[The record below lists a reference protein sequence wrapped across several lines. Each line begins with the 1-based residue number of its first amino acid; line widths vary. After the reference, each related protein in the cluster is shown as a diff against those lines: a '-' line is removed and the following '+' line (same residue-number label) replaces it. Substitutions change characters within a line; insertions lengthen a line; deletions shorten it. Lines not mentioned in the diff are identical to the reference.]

1 MTKPIVAIVGRP
13 NVGKSTLFNRLVG
26 QPLAIVEDSPGTTR
40 DRLYADAEWVGKE
53 FVVVDTGGLDLVSTD
68 DLVARVRAQAE
79 EAIAEADVIVM
90 MADVSDGVTASD
102 HAVVDVLRRSRKPIL
117 LAVNKAENPKR
128 RLLDAPEF
136 YELGLGDPFV
146 ISALHGIGIGDLLD
160 AVVQAFV
167 SVPPEPEEVTAAIK
181 IAIVGRPNVGKSSLL
196 NAFLGWER
204 AIVSPIPGTT
214 RDALDTPM
222 TWEGKPITLID
233 TAGIRRK
240 GRIEPGVEKYSVL
253 RALRAIGRAD
263 VVLLLLDAVEG
274 VTEQDAHVAS
284 YILDEYKSVVV
295 VVNKWDLYAKDNR
308 TQEEYMQYVRQSLR
322 FLPYVPVL
330 FASALTGKGVGA
342 VMQTALRI
350 YENRKQRIP
359 TGKINGIVRQ
369 AIAEHSPPSKWGK
382 RLTFYYGTQPEID
395 PPTLVFFVND
405 VRLVHFG
412 YERYLEN
419 RIRAAF
425 PFEGTP
431 LKLKFQGHQKPE
443 KGKQP

>member
-1 MTKPIVAIVGRP
+1 MAKPIVAIVGRP

-26 QPLAIVEDSPGTTR
+26 KPLAIVEDSPGTTR
-40 DRLYADAEWVGKE
+40 DRIYADAEWIGKE
-53 FVVVDTGGLDLVSTD
+53 FIIVDTGGLDLASKD
-68 DLVARVRAQAE
+68 DLVSRIRAQAE

-90 MADVSDGVTASD
+90 LGDVADGVTASD
-102 HAVVDVLRRSRKPIL
+102 HAVVDVLRRSRKPVL
-117 LAVNKAENPKR
+117 LAVNKAENAKR

-136 YELGLGDPFV
+136 YELGMGDPFV
-146 ISALHGIGIGDLLD
+146 ISALHGIGTGDLLD
-160 AVVQAFV
+160 AIVHAFA
-167 SVPPEPEEVTAAIK
+167 SIPPEPENATAAVK

-222 TWEGKPITLID
+222 SWDDKQITLID

-240 GRIEPGVEKYSVL
+240 GSVVPGVEKYSVL
-253 RALRAIGRAD
+253 RSLRAIGRAD
-263 VVLLLLDAVEG
+263 VVLLLIDALEG
-274 VTEQDAHVAS
+274 VTEQDTHVAS

-295 VVNKWDLYAKDNR
+295 VVNKWDLYDKDSR
-308 TQEEYMQYVRQSLR
+308 TQEEYMQYVRQELR

-330 FASALTGKGVGA
+330 FASALTGKGIGV

-350 YENRKQRIP
+350 YDNRKQRIP
-359 TGKINGIVRQ
+359 TGKLNGIIRQ

-382 RLTFYYGTQPEID
+382 RLTFYYSVQPETD

-405 VRLVHFG
+405 IRLVHFG
-412 YERYLEN
+412 YERYIEN
-419 RIRAAF
+419 RIRAEF
-425 PFEGTP
+425 PFEGIP
-431 LKLKFQGHQKPE
+431 LKLKFQGREKPE
-443 KGKQP
+443 KGKKA